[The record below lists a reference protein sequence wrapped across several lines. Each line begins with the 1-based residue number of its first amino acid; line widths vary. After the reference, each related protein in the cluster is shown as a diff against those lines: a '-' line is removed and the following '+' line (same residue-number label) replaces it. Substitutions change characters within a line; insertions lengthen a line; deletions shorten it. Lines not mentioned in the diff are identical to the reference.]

1 VPLSMLREFL
11 DRNGTRYT
19 VISHSVAYTAQGI
32 AALTHTP
39 GRELAKTVMVMVDGR
54 LTMAVVPASLRVD
67 LYRLKKYL
75 GAETVELA
83 SENEFRDHFADGE
96 TGSMPPF
103 GNLCGMDVFVD
114 QTLAETLAKDKEI
127 AFNDGSHRELVRMR
141 FADFRDL
148 VKPAIIPLAAG
159 RAGARAACALRK
171 RTFSPPF
178 PSQKRCRLVAI
189 GSSAHCRQVSRF
201 GTDLRVFL
209 FFTQSS

>member
-1 VPLSMLREFL
+1 MPLSMLREFL
-11 DRNGTRYT
+11 DRNGIRYT

-39 GRELAKTVMVMVDGR
+39 GRELAKTVMVMADGR
-54 LTMAVVPASLRVD
+54 LAMAVVPASFRVD

-83 SENEFRDHFADGE
+83 SESDFRDHFADCE

-103 GNLCGMDVFVD
+103 GNLYGMDVFVD
-114 QTLAETLAKDKEI
+114 QTLAENLAKDKEI
-127 AFNDGSHRELVRMR
+127 AFNAGSHRELVRMR

-159 RAGARAACALRK
+159 RTGSRAA
-171 RTFSPPF
+171 
-178 PSQKRCRLVAI
+178 
-189 GSSAHCRQVSRF
+189 
-201 GTDLRVFL
+201 
-209 FFTQSS
+209 